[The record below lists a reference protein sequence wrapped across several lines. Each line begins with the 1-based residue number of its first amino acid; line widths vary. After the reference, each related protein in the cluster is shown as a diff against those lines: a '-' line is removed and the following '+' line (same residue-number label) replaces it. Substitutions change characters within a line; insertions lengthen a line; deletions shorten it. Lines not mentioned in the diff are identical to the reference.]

1 MTISTPM
8 KRILTATLL
17 GAASL
22 VAWAQADTRPGTAL
36 ETPALPPPGY
46 AGETVQPDVTILE
59 TDRGTV
65 YEYRINGQLYMVRI
79 QPQFGPPYFLL
90 DSDGD
95 GTLDVQRDRVS
106 DISIPQW
113 VLFSW

>member
-1 MTISTPM
+1 M

-17 GAASL
+17 TAVSL
-22 VAWAQADTRPGTAL
+22 TAWAQSDSRPAGQL
-36 ETPALPPPGY
+36 ETPTLPPAGY

-65 YEYRINGQLYMVRI
+65 YEYRIKGQLYMVRI
-79 QPQFGPPYFLL
+79 QPQLGPPYYLV
-90 DSDGD
+90 DTDGD
-95 GTLDVQRDRVS
+95 GILEARRDRVS

-113 VLFSW
+113 ILFSW

>member
-1 MTISTPM
+1 MAISTPM

-17 GAASL
+17 GAMSL
-22 VAWAQADTRPGTAL
+22 AAWGQSDTRPAIPM
-36 ETPALPPPGY
+36 ETPDLPPPGY

-79 QPQFGPPYFLL
+79 QPQMVIEGCG
-90 DSDGD
+90 S
-95 GTLDVQRDRVS
+95 VAARASIIRVLCMTYS
-106 DISIPQW
+106 
-113 VLFSW
+113 L